1 MIVEP
6 GRPPGPTAARE
17 ATVSVIVP
25 ARDAAPYLAECLAS
39 VLRQSHP
46 VHEVIVVDD
55 GSTDATAAIAARFG
69 APVRV
74 VGQAPAGAN
83 PARNRG
89 VRESSGAFVA
99 FLDADDLWEPTK
111 LEVQVAAFA
120 ADPPPDLVFGMVTQ
134 FRSPELAAGEGPALR
149 SGASPMVGHHLGAM
163 LVRRETFEGVGWLD
177 ETTYSG
183 DFVDWFARA
192 SDQRLRIVT
201 VDEVVMRRRLHRHN
215 KGLTEPAG
223 PREYARALRKV
234 LERRRAATG

>member
-1 MIVEP
+1 MIVDRGP
-6 GRPPGPTAARE
+6 RPDPSAAGQ
-17 ATVSVIVP
+17 ATVSVVVP
-25 ARDAAPYLAECLAS
+25 ARNAAPYLAECLAS
-39 VLRQSHP
+39 VLGQSHP
-46 VHEVIVVDD
+46 AHEVIVVDD

-89 VRESSGAFVA
+89 VRESSGEFVA

-111 LEVQVAAFA
+111 LEVQLAAFA
-120 ADPPPDLVFGMVTQ
+120 EDPPPDVVFGMVTQ
-134 FRSPELAAGEGPALR
+134 FRSPELAAGEGPVLR
-149 SGASPMVGHHLGAM
+149 SGARPVVGHHLGAM
-163 LVRRETFEGVGWLD
+163 LVRRGTFEAVGWLD